1 MHALTLALSSHAD
14 VRSAL
19 TVSCI
24 PRPSRLPEETLTL
37 ESTGGTEQYGEEF
50 MATLRSLS
58 DAASSEGDASAALSS
73 DELGYAE
80 RMSQLTIN
88 EMGVAKVV
96 PEKVYAVAVHPS
108 SSKLLVACGDKR
120 GNLGLWN
127 VDEVGEDTSGVLNWQ
142 PHTAVINWLQF
153 NSGGSKLYSSSYDGQ
168 CGCADAP
175 PPATGLKQ
183 FSHTGAACGR
193 RVRAWLHA
201 CVFVHEK
208 NSSVPR
214 HPCVLRIL
222 F

>member
-1 MHALTLALSSHAD
+1 M
-14 VRSAL
+14 RSAL

-58 DAASSEGDASAALSS
+58 EAAASEGDASAALSS

-80 RMSQLTIN
+80 RMSQLTVN

-127 VDEVGEDTSGVLNWQ
+127 VDEAGEDTSGVLNWQ

-168 CGCADAP
+168 CGCPDAFP
-175 PPATGLKQ
+175 PCNRSKTIQPHGGSLWT
-183 FSHTGAACGR
+183 S
-193 RVRAWLHA
+193 RAFVVA
-201 CVFVHEK
+201 CVFACVRVCAR
-208 NSSVPR
+208 NTISVPR
-214 HPCVLRIL
+214 HPLAC
-222 F
+222 FT